1 MTYNINGLKYFIYN
15 VTKNNNCKLELPE
28 DIRKL
33 IWNFAHLYSYLQ
45 CYICDKILI
54 TFQINTST
62 NLQTENFSIING
74 ISKCS
79 DC

>member
-15 VTKNNNCKLELPE
+15 ITKNNNCKLELPE

-45 CYICDKILI
+45 CYICNEILI

-74 ISKCS
+74 ICKCS